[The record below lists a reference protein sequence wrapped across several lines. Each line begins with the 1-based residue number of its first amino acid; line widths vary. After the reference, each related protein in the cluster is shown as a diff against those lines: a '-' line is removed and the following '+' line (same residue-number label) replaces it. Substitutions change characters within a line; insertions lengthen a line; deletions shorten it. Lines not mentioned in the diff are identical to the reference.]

1 MKVLV
6 IGATGKVPSEFLF
19 QTRAG
24 GSCQAWVARRNRD
37 AVGFQ
42 SKGTAGTEETTGHAK
57 GRSISA
63 FWGSLIY
70 G

>member
-42 SKGTAGTEETTGHAK
+42 SKGTAGN
-57 GRSISA
+57 
-63 FWGSLIY
+63 
-70 G
+70 